1 MSDVIGL
8 RPGSMLGEA
17 AKPPFAVLPD
27 PAAPF
32 INRSMRL
39 TTLAPAHDLAPYL
52 SFLATLTRAQHD
64 IQQDLALAAPPPFDR
79 IGQSLDHG
87 MAPLAKAQL
96 GPDPAI
102 ELTLER
108 CLDRLAD
115 ADAPPEATTATHV
128 VRSMAPADRRRLTS
142 AVLGDERVGDVKCF
156 WCGST
161 DGLSYQMIEGKSDTT
176 KAETCEKCR
185 SYVKVLYQVNDHA
198 LDPFADDIATLGLD
212 MLMAHAGWQRRG
224 QNAFLLGY

>member
-1 MSDVIGL
+1 MPRRPSWPSPSGSFTFMLQSGCAARSALRRAASSRVARVGAITVSGCARKSAGAKSSCRGLRRPSRTDASESHPRFEVLMSDVIGL

-115 ADAPPEATTATHV
+115 ADA
-128 VRSMAPADRRRLTS
+128 
-142 AVLGDERVGDVKCF
+142 
-156 WCGST
+156 
-161 DGLSYQMIEGKSDTT
+161 
-176 KAETCEKCR
+176 
-185 SYVKVLYQVNDHA
+185 
-198 LDPFADDIATLGLD
+198 
-212 MLMAHAGWQRRG
+212 
-224 QNAFLLGY
+224 